1 MTTFIKEIAKTIRN
15 NLPGFIVARTIFCAL
30 IVYPLTMIVS
40 VFIIVLYLIIAILFV
55 AVALVVIGLSLPFVF
70 VGGMAALIYTAINY
84 FIITKTLE
92 KMLKRIHEGNGYQA
106 LDIYQVDENF
116 DDFIYRCMNIYGMKE
131 REIYVLT
138 YVNNSTA
145 GSIIS
150 NYMYGKKLKEYAKNL
165 GHVTVLVENKEGLV
179 VHE

>member
-1 MTTFIKEIAKTIRN
+1 MKMLIRGIARTIRD
-15 NLPGFIVARTIFCAL
+15 NLPDFIIARTIFCAL
-30 IVYPLTMIVS
+30 IVYPLTMIV
-40 VFIIVLYLIIAILFV
+40 FIFLIAFYLIIAILFV
-55 AVALVVIGLSLPFVF
+55 VIALAVLGLSLPFLF
-70 VGGMAALIYTAINY
+70 VGGVSALIYTSVNDL
-84 FIITKTLE
+84 IITRTLE
-92 KMLKRIHEGNGYQA
+92 KMLKKIHSGNGYQA
-106 LDIYQVDENF
+106 LDVYQVDENF